1 MPANWKS
8 CIRPVICKFFIRF
21 IFKLHLNLFLQD
33 KRILVVEVLLHLE
46 LITVLLP
53 DLLKDVSGHDA
64 HEGEPEEPGD
74 EEKEVG
80 ADERDAGLPETAA
93 ILGEKV
99 LGSKTLEKSDIPKL
113 TVSDLYTCQIY

>member
-1 MPANWKS
+1 M
-8 CIRPVICKFFIRF
+8 
-21 IFKLHLNLFLQD
+21 FLQD
-33 KRILVVEVLLHLE
+33 KRILVVDVFLHLE
-46 LITVLLP
+46 LITELLP

-113 TVSDLYTCQIY
+113 TVSDLYNFAIKI

>member
-1 MPANWKS
+1 M
-8 CIRPVICKFFIRF
+8 
-21 IFKLHLNLFLQD
+21 FLQD

>member
-1 MPANWKS
+1 M
-8 CIRPVICKFFIRF
+8 
-21 IFKLHLNLFLQD
+21 FLQD

-99 LGSKTLEKSDIPKL
+99 LGSKTNPREVGYSESHRIRPLHLSNL
-113 TVSDLYTCQIY
+113 L

>member
-1 MPANWKS
+1 M
-8 CIRPVICKFFIRF
+8 
-21 IFKLHLNLFLQD
+21 QD

-53 DLLKDVSGHDA
+53 DLLKDVSGHNA

-113 TVSDLYTCQIY
+113 TVSDLYRLGKI